1 MIKSIKN
8 DFRQKGNV
16 WTSHNVVIAVFYM
29 HENLFLLFFVEEKLS
44 LKMGHRVKIKF
55 FAFYKIFDG
64 VTICVYLNLNFEY
77 VYEYS

>member
-1 MIKSIKN
+1 MMKSIKN

-16 WTSHNVVIAVFYM
+16 WTSHNVVIAIFYM

-55 FAFYKIFDG
+55 FAFLQNIRRSN
-64 VTICVYLNLNFEY
+64 NLRILKFEF
-77 VYEYS
+77 